1 MSRIGKSP
9 IILPPGVKCV
19 YKAPKVTVEGPK
31 GKLEKTIKFGGKI
44 KTDEDNIT
52 IISKEEDKKNK
63 ALYGLTR
70 SLINSMVMG
79 VTEGFVKTLKI
90 VGVGYKAQIEGKGL
104 LLNLGHS
111 HPIEYQ
117 VPDGVK
123 IDVPDMNTVVVSGN
137 DKQIVGQVASE
148 IRKFRPPEP
157 YKGKGVMY
165 SDESIRRKAGKTGI
179 K

>member
-1 MSRIGKSP
+1 MSRIGKLP
-9 IILPPGVKCV
+9 IVLPAGVKCV
-19 YKAPKVTVEGPK
+19 YKAPKVMVEGPK
-31 GKLEKTIKFGGKI
+31 GKLEKAINFSGKMKI
-44 KTDEDNIT
+44 NKDSIT
-52 IISKEEDKKNK
+52 ISSDVEDKKNK
-63 ALYGLTR
+63 ALCGLTR
-70 SLINSMVMG
+70 SLINSMVIG

-111 HPIEYQ
+111 HPIKYQ

-123 IDVPDMNTVVVSGN
+123 IDVPDMNTVIVNGI
-137 DKQIVGQVASE
+137 DKQVVGQVASD

-165 SDESIRRKAGKTGI
+165 SDESIRKKSW
-179 K
+179 